1 MRKFTALLD
10 LPDHYAL
17 NIGLIIV
24 CLPIVF
30 GYLAVQKGQDN
41 SWDTRNYHYY
51 NAYAIVEGRLDLD
64 IAPAQV
70 QSFLNPT
77 LDLFNYALI
86 AHLSPRMATF
96 ALGLSQG
103 INASLL
109 FILCLVFF
117 RAKPPP
123 IRFAIALLSTAVG
136 SYAPE
141 MIGLIGTSSND
152 IITTI
157 FVIIP
162 LILII
167 PLLSEDRGQNPNRE
181 RWRLSLAG
189 IFLGIGIGLKLTLAI
204 YGIAFIMAVGFSS
217 NNWKENIRWILI
229 VGFAMFVGLL
239 ISRGWWMWY
248 LFQTYESPLFPF
260 YNSVFRSPYYPD
272 INYADMRY
280 LPKNLLDHLLFPFY
294 RIYENQITYFQHGDR
309 DIRNTIVYILILAW
323 LVKRVWP
330 HLMQEKVGERR
341 VLESLH
347 QRERFLLL
355 FFIFAYLI
363 WQLKF
368 SIYRYDVPLELLA
381 PVVIVVLIDHLFREN
396 LHKYITFGLLALI
409 IAVVMNASEWERLP
423 FKKDYYRVRAPVIP
437 DPSNTILLMAGSR
450 PWAYLLPFFPP
461 EIRVVRLTSNF
472 VKVNQSTEKLLEE
485 IKSAVGSHQGS
496 MYLISRERYLKE
508 HLQDMAAYDLKLADR
523 YAFPIYSEHE
533 PPGLLLIRVEK
544 M

>member
-1 MRKFTALLD
+1 
-10 LPDHYAL
+10 
-17 NIGLIIV
+17 
-24 CLPIVF
+24 
-30 GYLAVQKGQDN
+30 
-41 SWDTRNYHYY
+41 
-51 NAYAIVEGRLDLD
+51 
-64 IAPAQV
+64 
-70 QSFLNPT
+70 
-77 LDLFNYALI
+77 
-86 AHLSPRMATF
+86 
-96 ALGLSQG
+96 
-103 INASLL
+103 
-109 FILCLVFF
+109 CLVFF